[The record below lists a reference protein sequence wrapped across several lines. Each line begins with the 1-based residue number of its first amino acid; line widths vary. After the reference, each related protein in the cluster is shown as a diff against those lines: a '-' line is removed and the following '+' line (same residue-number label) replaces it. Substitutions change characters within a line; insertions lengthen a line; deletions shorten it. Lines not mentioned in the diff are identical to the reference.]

1 MRHGHNLAFHG
12 DVKFLQPTKSTPT
25 KATTMGQVKKALMDM
40 EAECNG
46 HVHPLFAQ
54 MLSAFQP
61 IQQRQPTISPASETN
76 PYEPTTI
83 YGLYVNG
90 ILACT
95 YLHKDTAE
103 YECWVSRIGEEISGA
118 DAVNQYTVA
127 PLPMH
132 THKPD

>member
-1 MRHGHNLAFHG
+1 MSRI
-12 DVKFLQPTKSTPT
+12 KQ
-25 KATTMGQVKKALMDM
+25 ALL

-61 IQQRQPTISPASETN
+61 KQQPTKHTISPASETN

-118 DAVNQYTVA
+118 DAMNQYTVA